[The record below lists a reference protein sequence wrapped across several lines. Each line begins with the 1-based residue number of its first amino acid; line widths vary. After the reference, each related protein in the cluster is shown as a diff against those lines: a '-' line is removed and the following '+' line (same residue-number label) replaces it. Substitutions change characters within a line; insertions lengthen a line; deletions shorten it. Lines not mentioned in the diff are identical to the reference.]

1 VGDRHIARRSV
12 LQGIGGGAAA
22 VAAGGLLAGCGGSSD
37 GGAAPADDG
46 KPRRGGR
53 LRAAFTG
60 SSAESSSVIQAT
72 ATPVDYVRARIVWD
86 TIGEMDGSRPV
97 WRVAESVEPNRDAT
111 IWTVRVRDG
120 ITFSDGKALT
130 AEDVLFTLRTFA
142 SQPTTQSAFLAGLD
156 TKASRTRDKRTLQ
169 LHLKSAD
176 GFFDLVLA
184 QSMFV
189 FPDGTKDFAKAP
201 GSGPFVLKKWSR
213 GKSSLLTARKD
224 YWGEGGP
231 YLDEIELLSVT
242 EAEARLNGLKAGQF
256 DYAGALTLPTTR
268 AEAGNSRLRITTA
281 PRELWGE
288 LAFSM
293 NLSTSP
299 FTHAEA
305 VRAVR
310 YAIDREAMVRTVTL
324 GKGEIADDAMGRH
337 QSWYDASLPR
347 TGYDPDRARR
357 LMSSGDL
364 KGTKLS
370 IRTSNYEYG
379 PLEAA
384 AAFVEQGRKA
394 GLKVAVDKVPAA
406 DFYTDITSLLGAPV
420 KTSFYHPLPLP
431 LALSLYYGPQASY
444 PFTGPSDDTL
454 NELMSAMHAA
464 VGDGERTRAVHDV
477 QQHLHQHGGDAVFAR
492 VPTVAGATPAVRG
505 VQAYGFFDYPSL
517 RDAYLA
523 S

>member
-1 VGDRHIARRSV
+1 VA
-12 LQGIGGGAAA
+12 
-22 VAAGGLLAGCGGSSD
+22 AAGGGLLVGCGGD
-37 GGAAPADDG
+37 GGGTPAADDG
-46 KPRRGGR
+46 KPRQGGR
-53 LRAAFTG
+53 LRAAFAG
-60 SSAESSSVIQAT
+60 SSAESASVIQAT

-86 TIGEMDGSRPV
+86 TIGEIDGSKPV
-97 WRVAESVEPNRDAT
+97 WRVAESVEPNDDAT
-111 IWTVRVRDG
+111 VWTVRLRDG

-130 AEDVLFTLRTFA
+130 ADDVLFSLKTFA

-156 TKASRTRDKRTLQ
+156 AKASKVRDKRTVE
-169 LHLKSAD
+169 LHLKSTD
-176 GFFDLVLA
+176 GFFDLALA

-201 GSGPFVLKKWSR
+201 GSGPFVLKKWARSN
-213 GKSSLLTARKD
+213 SSLLTARKD
-224 YWGEGGP
+224 YWGSGGP

-242 EAEARLNGLKAGQF
+242 EADARLNGLKAGQF
-256 DYAGALTLPTTR
+256 DYAGALTLPTLR
-268 AEAGNSRLRITTA
+268 AEANNSRLRITTA

-288 LAFSM
+288 LAFSL
-293 NLSTSP
+293 NLSTAP

-305 VRAVR
+305 VEAVR

-324 GKGEIADDAMGRH
+324 GRGEIADDAMGRH
-337 QSWYDASLPR
+337 QSWYDSSLPR
-347 TGYDPDRARR
+347 RDHDPDRARR
-357 LMSSGDL
+357 LMPTGAL

-384 AAFVEQGRKA
+384 TAFVEQGRTA
-394 GLKVAVDKVPAA
+394 DLNVGVDKVPAA
-406 DFYTDITSLLGAPV
+406 DFYTDIKSLLAAPL

-431 LALSLYYGPQASY
+431 LALSLYYGPQAPY

-454 NELMSAMHAA
+454 NGLMGAMHAA
-464 VGDGERTRAVHDV
+464 VGDAKRTRAVHDV
-477 QQHLHQHGGDAVFAR
+477 QQHLYKHGGDVVFAR
-492 VPTVAGATPAVRG
+492 VPTVAGATTAVHG
-505 VQAYGFFDYPSL
+505 VQAHGFFDYPSL

>member
-1 VGDRHIARRSV
+1 MGDHRFGRRTV
-12 LQGIGGGAAA
+12 LQGIAGGAAA
-22 VAAGGLLAGCGGSSD
+22 LAAAGLLTGCGGD
-37 GGAAPADDG
+37 GGSGRQPVASDG

-60 SSAESSSVIQAT
+60 SSMESSSVLQAT

-86 TIGEMDGSRPV
+86 TIGEIDGSKPV
-97 WRVAESVEPNRDAT
+97 WRIAESVEANGDAT
-111 IWTVRVRDG
+111 VWTLRVRDG
-120 ITFSDGKALT
+120 ITFSDGRALT
-130 AEDVLFTLRTFA
+130 ADDVLYTLRTFA

-156 TKASRTRDKRTLQ
+156 AKGSKARDKRTVELR
-169 LHLKSAD
+169 LKSAD
-176 GFFDLVLA
+176 GFFDLALA

-201 GSGPFVLKKWSR
+201 GSGPFVLKQWSR
-213 GKSSLLTARKD
+213 GRSSLLTARKD
-224 YWGEGGP
+224 YWGKGGP

-242 EAEARLNGLKAGQF
+242 DADARLNGLKAGQF

-268 AEAGNSRLRITTA
+268 SEANNPRLRITTA

-288 LAFSM
+288 LSFSM
-293 NLSTSP
+293 NLSTAP
-299 FTHAEA
+299 FTDAQAVEA
-305 VRAVR
+305 VRC
-310 YAIDREAMVRTVTL
+310 AIDRQAMVRTVTL
-324 GKGEIADDAMGRH
+324 GKGEAADDVMGRH
-337 QSWYDASLPR
+337 QSWYDTSLRPVE
-347 TGYDPDRARR
+347 YDPDRARR
-357 LMSSGDL
+357 LLSSGGL

-384 AAFVEQGRKA
+384 TAFVEQGRKA
-394 GLKVAVDKVPAA
+394 GLDVAVDKVPAA
-406 DFYTDITSLLGAPV
+406 DFYTDMKSLLGAPI

-431 LALSLYYGPQASY
+431 LALRSYYGPQASY

-454 NELMSAMHAA
+454 NGLMRAMSAS
-464 VGDGERTRAVHDV
+464 VGRRRTGAVHDV
-477 QQHLHQHGGDAVFAR
+477 QQYLYAHGGDAVFVR
-492 VPTVAGATPAVRG
+492 VPTVAGATPAVGG

>member
-1 VGDRHIARRSV
+1 MERRSV
-12 LQGIGGGAAA
+12 LRGVGGGLAAL
-22 VAAGGLLAGCGGSSD
+22 AAGGLLTGCGG
-37 GGAAPADDG
+37 GGGGVAAADDG

-60 SSAESSSVIQAT
+60 SSAESTSVIQAT
-72 ATPVDYVRARIVWD
+72 ATPVDYVRARLVWD
-86 TIGEMDGSRPV
+86 TIGEIDGSKPV
-97 WRVAESVEPNRDAT
+97 WRVAESVEHNGDAT
-111 IWTVRVRDG
+111 VWTVRVRDG
-120 ITFSDGKALT
+120 ITFSDGRALT
-130 AEDVLFTLRTFA
+130 ADDVLFTLRTFA
-142 SQPTTQSAFLAGLD
+142 TQPTTQSAFLAGLD
-156 TKASRTRDKRTLQ
+156 TKASKARDKRTVELR
-169 LHLKSAD
+169 LKSPD
-176 GFFDLVLA
+176 GFFDLALA

-201 GSGPFVLKKWSR
+201 GSGPFVLKTWSR
-213 GKSSLLTARKD
+213 GRSSLLTARKD
-224 YWGEGGP
+224 YWGSGGP

-256 DYAGALTLPTTR
+256 DYAGALSLTATR

-293 NLSTSP
+293 NLSATP
-299 FTHAEA
+299 FTHSEA
-305 VRAVR
+305 VQAVR

-324 GKGEIADDAMGRH
+324 GRGEVADDAMGRH
-337 QSWYDASLPR
+337 QTWYDSSLPR
-347 TGYDPDRARR
+347 VEHDPDRARR
-357 LMSSGDL
+357 LMSSGAL
-364 KGTKLS
+364 KGMKLS
-370 IRTSNYEYG
+370 IRTSNYEFG

-384 AAFVEQGRKA
+384 TAFVEQGNSA
-394 GLKVAVDKVPAA
+394 GLGVAVDKVPAS
-406 DFYTDITSLLGAPV
+406 DFYTDMKSLLAAPI

-431 LALSLYYGPQASY
+431 LALSTYYGPKASY
-444 PFTGPSDDTL
+444 AFTGPSDDTL
-454 NELMSAMHAA
+454 NGLMSAMHAA
-464 VGDGERTRAVHDV
+464 VGDRRTRAVHDV
-477 QQHLHQHGGDAVFAR
+477 QQYLYAHGGDAVFVR

>member
-1 VGDRHIARRSV
+1 MGERHIARRTV
-12 LQGIGGGAAA
+12 LRGVGGSAAA
-22 VAAGGLLAGCGGSSD
+22 VAAAGLVTACGGD
-37 GGAAPADDG
+37 GGGATPAADNG
-46 KPRRGGR
+46 KPRHGGR

-60 SSAESSSVIQAT
+60 SSAESASVLQAT
-72 ATPVDYVRARIVWD
+72 STPVDYVRARIVWD
-86 TIGEMDGSRPV
+86 TIGEIENSKPV
-97 WRVAESVEPNRDAT
+97 WRVAESVEPNDDAT
-111 IWTVRVRDG
+111 VWTVRVRDG

-130 AEDVLFTLRTFA
+130 ADDVLFTLRTFA
-142 SQPTTQSAFLAGLD
+142 TQPTTQSAFLAGLD
-156 TKASRTRDKRTLQ
+156 TKASKARDKRTVE
-169 LHLKSAD
+169 LHLKGAD
-176 GFFDLVLA
+176 GFFDLALA

-201 GSGPFVLKKWSR
+201 GSGPFVLKTWSR

-224 YWGEGGP
+224 YWGSGGP

-256 DYAGALTLPTTR
+256 DYAGALSLPTTR
-268 AEAGNSRLRITTA
+268 AEANNSRLRITTA

-293 NLSTSP
+293 NLSTDP
-299 FTHAEA
+299 FTQAEA
-305 VRAVR
+305 VQAVR

-324 GKGEIADDAMGRH
+324 GKGETADDAMGRH
-337 QSWYDASLPR
+337 QAWYDSSLSRVPH
-347 TGYDPDRARR
+347 DPDRARR
-357 LMSSGDL
+357 LMSSGSL

-384 AAFVEQGRKA
+384 TAFVEQGRAA
-394 GLKVAVDKVPAA
+394 GLKVAVDKVPPA
-406 DFYTDITSLLGAPV
+406 DFYTDMKSLLGAPL

-431 LALSLYYGPQASY
+431 LALSSYYGPQASY

-454 NELMSAMHAA
+454 NGLMNAMHAA
-464 VGDGERTRAVHDV
+464 VGEDRRTGAVHDV
-477 QQHLHQHGGDAVFAR
+477 QQYLYKHGGDAVFVR